1 MPDERIAEM
10 ATPSIELESIRYRV
24 SDFAAF
30 AKTPE
35 SENSVQLAADRFNTP
50 AWDYFRWF
58 YARKL
63 WKSMTWRGI
72 RTLKFPPDMWNYQ
85 EIIAEHGIEYVI
97 ETGTRHGGS
106 ALFFSDHVK
115 SVVTID
121 PNPDWQFDW
130 RKCKRIQA
138 IETSS
143 IAPGVAELAVEWNP
157 GKRMVILDSLHS
169 AAHVEA
175 ELQAFVPLLAPGDYV
190 VVEDTVIDALAI
202 GQNGPL
208 RGLEAFLASGG
219 PLKPDTLRGEKFG
232 CSAAV
237 DGYYIRV

>member
-1 MPDERIAEM
+1 MPDAPIADADMISGLPGLIPTHEPGY
-10 ATPSIELESIRYRV
+10 AGLV
-24 SDFAAF
+24 SGSQHWPWPKVD
-30 AKTPE
+30 
-35 SENSVQLAADRFNTP
+35 ADRFNTP

-121 PNPDWQFDW
+121 PMADWQFDW
-130 RKCKRIQA
+130 RCQRIQA
-138 IETSS
+138 IPAGSTM
-143 IAPGVAELAVEWNP
+143 PGVAELAIDWTP
-157 GKRMVILDSLHS
+157 GRRLLILDSLHS

-175 ELQAFVPLLAPGDYV
+175 ELRAFVPLLTPGDYV
-190 VVEDTVIDALAI
+190 VVEDTVLDALAI
-202 GQNGPL
+202 KPGGPL
-208 RGLEAFLASGG
+208 RGLETFLASGG
-219 PLKPDTLRGEKFG
+219 PLKPDTPRGEKFG